1 MQMDTPLD
9 VPARKR
15 FEKYRGLKSFRTTP
29 WDAKESLP
37 LDYARIFAFANLKR
51 AMKKAKATQA
61 DVELRTDSLCVGTYV
76 TVVVAR
82 VPAAAAAAVLE
93 LGGAAKGVVEVEG
106 GVVAAHPVVLS
117 ALLQVKRR
125 FATFVRF
132 GAKREKRSARRMV
145 ANGASRRAVPRL
157 LEQAHP
163 TASRTA
169 VADAASKWAAPSR
182 LQVRRKRRMS

>member
-1 MQMDTPLD
+1 MQWMCYIQMDTPLD

-29 WDAKESLP
+29 WDPKESLP
-37 LDYARIFAFANLKR
+37 VDYARIFAFANLKR

-93 LGGAAKGVVEVEG
+93 LGGAAKGVPEVG
-106 GVVAAHPVVLS
+106 AGVVAAHPVVLS
-117 ALLQVKRR
+117 ALLQVAWFLPCAPPPLASAQSDHSQWEARGDVIR
-125 FATFVRF
+125 QHETLAEECGVGWEMVCFCSTS
-132 GAKREKRSARRMV
+132 RS
-145 ANGASRRAVPRL
+145 SRCC
-157 LEQAHP
+157 
-163 TASRTA
+163 T
-169 VADAASKWAAPSR
+169 
-182 LQVRRKRRMS
+182 